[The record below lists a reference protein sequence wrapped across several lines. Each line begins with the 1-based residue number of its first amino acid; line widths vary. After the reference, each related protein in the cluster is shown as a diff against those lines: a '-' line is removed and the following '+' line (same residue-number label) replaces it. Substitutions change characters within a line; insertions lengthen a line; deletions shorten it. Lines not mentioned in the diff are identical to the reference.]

1 MMIGIDQNRS
11 VLYEG
16 QAYYGHAVWPQP
28 HVSRA
33 RVIQAEEDWKNPPE
47 AHDTR
52 ALVFREDMFDPV
64 TRIRR
69 GRLYAPSNNAV
80 QSHEWRVQPHP
91 AYNEQRQADQNGG
104 VLIKTLLTYFPFM
117 EIVQKSRAAIGTTVL
132 LGEGSAISAWAVI
145 SVERGFGGED
155 FITLRARSNFGRLPE
170 IDFAAV
176 PEELRQEVVNAV
188 SGLVDRAFRESAVS
202 IVDRCGNVAQLI
214 LSRWLLAKHADPNC
228 LKKDLS
234 AIARHIGEKYGE
246 LVVLSCSVKVLAR
259 LHARGKPN
267 EQVDKNTRL
276 VNEADAETALALV
289 STLLWEINWAAP

>member
-1 MMIGIDQNRS
+1 MMIGIDQNRF

-33 RVIQAEEDWKNPPE
+33 RVIQEEDWKNPPK

-52 ALVFREDMFDPV
+52 VLVFREDMFDPV

-80 QSHEWRVQPHP
+80 QSHDWRVQPHP
-91 AYNEQRQADQNGG
+91 AYNEQQQVDQNDGFLG
-104 VLIKTLLTYFPFM
+104 KNLLTYFPYL
-117 EIVQKSRAAIGTTVL
+117 ELSQKKKSGIGAMVL
-132 LGEGSAISAWAVI
+132 LGEGTATSAWTAISI
-145 SVERGFGGED
+145 ERGFSGED
-155 FITLRARSNFGRLPE
+155 FVTLRARSNFGRLPE

-176 PEELRQEVVNAV
+176 PEDARQEIGSEV
-188 SGLVDRAFRESAVS
+188 SALVDRAFRESAVS
-202 IVDRCGNVAQLI
+202 VVDRCGNVAQLV
-214 LSRWLLAKHADPNC
+214 LSRWLLNKHGDSHC
-228 LKKDLS
+228 LTKDLS
-234 AIARHIGEKYGE
+234 AVAGHIENKYEK

-267 EQVDKNTRL
+267 EQFDKRSRPL
-276 VNEADAETALALV
+276 NESDAETALTLV
-289 STLLWEINWAAP
+289 STILWEIGWAAP